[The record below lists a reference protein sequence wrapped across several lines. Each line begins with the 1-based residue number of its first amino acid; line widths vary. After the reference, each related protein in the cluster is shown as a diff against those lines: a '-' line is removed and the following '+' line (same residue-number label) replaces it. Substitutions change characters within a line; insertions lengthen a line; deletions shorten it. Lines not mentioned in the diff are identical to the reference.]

1 MYSIPPDPEMTHYHI
16 PARETRT
23 ELRIQKSR
31 FITTAAPAFTIEQA
45 RQFIAR
51 IKAEFPDASHNVP
64 AYLIG
69 FGASV
74 IAHSSDDGEPSGTAG
89 RPALVVLSNSGL
101 GDIAVVVTRYFG
113 GIKLGAGGL
122 VRAYTESV
130 QQVLAALP
138 IARKTPTHTAKLV
151 LPYRGYNFAK
161 SIIEKHEGRIENQ
174 EFAADV
180 SFTFEMPVQSFANFQ
195 SELERAAQRKI
206 ELQILHTE
214 DKIHPIK

>member
-1 MYSIPPDPEMTHYHI
+1 MTHYHI

-101 GDIAVVVTRYFG
+101 GDIAVVVKRYFG

>member
-1 MYSIPPDPEMTHYHI
+1 MTHYHI